1 MADLSCLLYQHEL
14 KCLCKQ
20 ESMMKIANNEMNV
33 VTVIVRSTN
42 GDILGLVTLQL
53 LPTLFLDEYRVDE
66 FIVDKTDGNFTIT
79 EDYPLELL
87 ESIKSV
93 MIDFSCRVDR
103 AEAIA
108 KIVSLF
114 FDDLGVIIFN
124 FENDEIRKALGGEF
138 IF

>member
-1 MADLSCLLYQHEL
+1 
-14 KCLCKQ
+14 
-20 ESMMKIANNEMNV
+20 MKIANNEMNV